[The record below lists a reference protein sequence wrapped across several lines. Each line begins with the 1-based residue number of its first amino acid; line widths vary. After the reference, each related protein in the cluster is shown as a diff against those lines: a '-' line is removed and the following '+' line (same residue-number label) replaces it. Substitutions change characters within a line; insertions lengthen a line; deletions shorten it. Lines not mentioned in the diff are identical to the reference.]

1 MNPDK
6 RTMKSDKRTKNEL
19 YLLLPVLA
27 GVCWGSGGLFVRPL
41 ADAGLDLTT
50 IIFSKS
56 ALGIPVTII
65 AIPLTGREAFKVKA
79 ADLPAVVGAGIF
91 GILLLSYAYNAAVL
105 MLSLSLASIL
115 LCTAPIFVLIL
126 GRIIFG
132 ERITKTKIICM
143 IVAFSGCG
151 MMCGLLETGGI
162 SWSMVGIII
171 GIASAVANGMYTIVS
186 KVATSKGYGPYT
198 IYLYSFLFIAI
209 ILIPFTDFGAMADY
223 LKAEPLEATFVYWG
237 YLLITSFVP
246 GICYT
251 MSIKHCEA
259 GKTAILASGSEPV
272 SAMMFGIF
280 FYSEIPSITGVAGM
294 VLTIVA
300 LAILVKSD
308 GEERLAMP

>member
-1 MNPDK
+1 
-6 RTMKSDKRTKNEL
+6 MKSDKRTKNEL

-65 AIPLTGREAFKVKA
+65 AILLTGREAFKVKA

-171 GIASAVANGMYTIVS
+171 GIASAAGQRYVYDSFEGGHIEGIRSVYHISVFLPVYRHNIDTVYGFRGNG
-186 KVATSKGYGPYT
+186 
-198 IYLYSFLFIAI
+198 
-209 ILIPFTDFGAMADY
+209 
-223 LKAEPLEATFVYWG
+223 
-237 YLLITSFVP
+237 
-246 GICYT
+246 
-251 MSIKHCEA
+251 
-259 GKTAILASGSEPV
+259 
-272 SAMMFGIF
+272 
-280 FYSEIPSITGVAGM
+280 
-294 VLTIVA
+294 
-300 LAILVKSD
+300 
-308 GEERLAMP
+308 RLS